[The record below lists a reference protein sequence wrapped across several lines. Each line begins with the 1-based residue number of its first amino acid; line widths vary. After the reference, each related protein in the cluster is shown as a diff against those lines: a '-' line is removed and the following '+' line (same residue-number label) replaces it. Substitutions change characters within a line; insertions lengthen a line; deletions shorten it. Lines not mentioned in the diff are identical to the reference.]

1 MSRRRLCHPMGG
13 TPTRWVATDLA
24 ADKAHRLLR
33 CAARVNPQR
42 AQAFFSDTSDM
53 QPRRC
58 CDERKHFMIKL
69 TLRTIQRFAA
79 VGLFAVSVAAVAQ
92 PAAGTP
98 DGLVKQISD
107 EVITTVKGDKAM
119 QGGDVG
125 KIVALVEAK
134 VLPHMDFKRMT
145 ASAVGRNWREA
156 TPAQQA
162 KLTDEFKTL
171 LVRTYAGALTEV
183 RENTTVGLKP
193 LRASA
198 EDTEVVVR
206 TEVKAKG
213 EPIQLDYRLYKDAS
227 AWKVYD
233 INVLGVWLV
242 DQYRSS
248 FQQEVSAGGVDGLIA
263 KLIERNKKASGK

>member
-1 MSRRRLCHPMGG
+1 MM
-13 TPTRWVATDLA
+13 
-24 ADKAHRLLR
+24 
-33 CAARVNPQR
+33 
-42 AQAFFSDTSDM
+42 
-53 QPRRC
+53 
-58 CDERKHFMIKL
+58 
-69 TLRTIQRFAA
+69 QRFFKRSVQVMAA
-79 VGLFAVSVAAVAQ
+79 GLVALSFSALAQ
-92 PAAGTP
+92 PAASTA

-107 EVITTVKGDKAM
+107 EVMSTVKADKAM

-125 KIVALVEAK
+125 KIVTLVEAK

-183 RENTTVGLKP
+183 RENTVVNLKP

-213 EPIQLDYRLYKDAS
+213 EPIQLDYRLYKDGTS
-227 AWKVYD
+227 WKVYD
-233 INVLGVWLV
+233 MNVLGVWLV

-248 FQQEVSAGGVDGLIA
+248 FQQEVSSGGIDGLIA
-263 KLIERNKKASGK
+263 KMVERNRKAAGK